1 MECQRIHQL
10 FLSLE
15 YSNNVPVWSLRLLPA
30 LAGALA
36 VPMAYQ
42 IMWELRFSHCTAMG
56 AALLLLIGEAQVQ
69 VGWGLAGAAG
79 QAPVDGSGALSF
91 LAVGLL
97 NCASIRVTV
106 GKGQWEHT
114 PLPHL
119 LHPPPALP
127 GTGGTVGPFLPGPTH
142 PAVGSTLGFYGC
154 PL

>member
-1 MECQRIHQL
+1 MFPILDTCVLECSGVVAGWWVECQRIYQL

-69 VGWGLAGAAG
+69 VGWGQAGAAG
-79 QAPVDGSGALSF
+79 QASVDGSGPS
-91 LAVGLL
+91 
-97 NCASIRVTV
+97 
-106 GKGQWEHT
+106 
-114 PLPHL
+114 
-119 LHPPPALP
+119 
-127 GTGGTVGPFLPGPTH
+127 PFWLW
-142 PAVGSTLGFYGC
+142 GC
-154 PL
+154 